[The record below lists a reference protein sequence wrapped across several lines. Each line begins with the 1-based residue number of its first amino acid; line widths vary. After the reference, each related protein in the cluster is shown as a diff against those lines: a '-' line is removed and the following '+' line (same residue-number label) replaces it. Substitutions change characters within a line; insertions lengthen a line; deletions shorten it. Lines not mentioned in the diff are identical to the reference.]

1 MRRDE
6 SYLLDIL
13 TAARR
18 AISHLDGVQSRTF
31 EESDLLQDA
40 VVRALEVVGE
50 AAGHISTE
58 YRESHPEVPW
68 HKMIGMRNRLIHEY
82 FRVNYAAVW
91 DTVTN
96 DLPDLVKTLEKLVPP
111 E

>member
-13 TAARR
+13 IAARR
-18 AISHLDGVQSRTF
+18 AISHLDGIQSRTF
-31 EESDLLQDA
+31 EESALLQDA

-50 AAGHISTE
+50 AAGHLSKE
-58 YRESHPEVPW
+58 FREAHPEVPW
-68 HKMIGMRNRLIHEY
+68 HKMVGMRNRLIHEY

-96 DLPDLVKTLEKLVPP
+96 DLPDLIETLEKLVPSD
-111 E
+111 

>member
-6 SYLLDIL
+6 SYLLDIVI
-13 TAARR
+13 AARR
-18 AISHLDGVQSRTF
+18 AIKHLDNIQSRTF
-31 EESDLLQDA
+31 EESELLQDA

-50 AAGHISTE
+50 AAEHISKE
-58 YRESHPEVPW
+58 FQDAYPEIPW
-68 HKMIGMRNRLIHEY
+68 HKMVGMRNRLIHEY

-91 DTVTN
+91 DTVRN
-96 DLPDLVKTLEKLVPP
+96 DLPDLIKTLEKLVPP

>member
-1 MRRDE
+1 
-6 SYLLDIL
+6 LI
-13 TAARR
+13 AARR
-18 AISHLDGVQSRTF
+18 AINHLDGVQSRTF
-31 EESDLLQDA
+31 EESELLQDA

-50 AAGHISTE
+50 AAAHISTE
-58 YRESHPEVPW
+58 YRETHPEIPW

-91 DTVTN
+91 DTVRN
-96 DLPDLVKTLEKLVPP
+96 DLPDLVKMLEELVPP

>member
-18 AISHLDGVQSRTF
+18 AISHLDDVQSKTF

-50 AAGHISTE
+50 AAGHISAE
-58 YRESHPEVPW
+58 YRESHPEIPW

>member
-6 SYLLDIL
+6 SYLLDIVI
-13 TAARR
+13 AARR
-18 AISHLDGVQSRTF
+18 ATKHLDGIQSRTF
-31 EESDLLQDA
+31 EESELLQDA

-50 AAGHISTE
+50 AAGHISKE
-58 YRESHPEVPW
+58 FQDAHPEIPW
-68 HKMIGMRNRLIHEY
+68 HKMVGMRNRLIHEY

-91 DTVTN
+91 DTVRN
-96 DLPDLVKTLEKLVPP
+96 DLPDLIKTLEKLVPP